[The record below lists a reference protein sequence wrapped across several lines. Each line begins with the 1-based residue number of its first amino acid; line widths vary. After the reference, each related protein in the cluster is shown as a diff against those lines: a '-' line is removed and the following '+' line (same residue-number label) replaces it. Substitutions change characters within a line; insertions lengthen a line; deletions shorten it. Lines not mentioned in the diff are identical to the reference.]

1 MRHILIFD
9 TETTGLLPKYFSNSD
24 KNIMSNLYIL
34 PYIVQFSCI
43 LFDTKTMK
51 IIDKIDSIIKIP
63 DDIVV
68 SEDSTKIHGITK
80 QDTLKGDY
88 ITNVLDKFDK
98 LFKQCDLLVA
108 HNLQFDSNI
117 LKIEYL
123 RNNRKFIDL
132 QNKEYYCTMQNS
144 KDLCNL
150 EATNSLGTY
159 IKFPKLDE
167 LHNKLFNV
175 IPQNLHNSY
184 YDIIISLRCFLML
197 TNNVDLFKYNKELKN
212 IYETKIE
219 K

>member
-1 MRHILIFD
+1 MRYILIFD
-9 TETTGLLPKYFSNSD
+9 TETTGLLPKYFSNND
-24 KNIMSNLYIL
+24 KNILSNLSIL

-43 LFDTKTMK
+43 LFDSKTMK
-51 IIDKIDSIIKIP
+51 ILDKIDSIIKIP
-63 DDIVV
+63 DNAVV
-68 SEDSTKIHGITK
+68 SEDSTKVHGITK
-80 QDTLKGDY
+80 EDTKKGVDI
-88 ITNVLDKFDK
+88 ITVLDKFNE
-98 LFKQCDLLVA
+98 LFKSCDLLVA

-123 RNNRKFIDL
+123 RNNRDFIDL
-132 QNKEYYCTMQNS
+132 RNKEYYCTMQNS
-144 KDLCNL
+144 KNLCNL

>member
-1 MRHILIFD
+1 MRYILIFD
-9 TETTGLLPKYFSNSD
+9 TETTGLLPKYFSNND
-24 KNIMSNLYIL
+24 KNILSNLSIL

-43 LFDTKTMK
+43 LFDSKTMK
-51 IIDKIDSIIKIP
+51 ILDKIDSIIKIP
-63 DDIVV
+63 DNAVV
-68 SEDSTKIHGITK
+68 SEDSTKVHGITK
-80 QDTLKGDY
+80 EDTRKGVDI
-88 ITNVLDKFDK
+88 ITVLDKFNQ
-98 LFKQCDLLVA
+98 LFKSCDLLVA

-123 RNNRKFIDL
+123 RNNRDFIDL
-132 QNKEYYCTMQNS
+132 RNKEYYCTMQNS

-212 IYETKIE
+212 IYEK
-219 K
+219 

>member
-1 MRHILIFD
+1 MR
-9 TETTGLLPKYFSNSD
+9 
-24 KNIMSNLYIL
+24 
-34 PYIVQFSCI
+34 
-43 LFDTKTMK
+43 
-51 IIDKIDSIIKIP
+51 
-63 DDIVV
+63 
-68 SEDSTKIHGITK
+68 
-80 QDTLKGDY
+80 
-88 ITNVLDKFDK
+88 
-98 LFKQCDLLVA
+98 
-108 HNLQFDSNI
+108 
-117 LKIEYL
+117 
-123 RNNRKFIDL
+123 
-132 QNKEYYCTMQNS
+132 NKEYYCTMQNS

>member
-1 MRHILIFD
+1 MRYILIFD
-9 TETTGLLPKYFSNSD
+9 TETTGLLPKYFSNND
-24 KNIMSNLYIL
+24 KNILSNLSIL

-43 LFDTKTMK
+43 LFDSKTMK
-51 IIDKIDSIIKIP
+51 ILDKIDSIIKIP
-63 DDIVV
+63 DNAVV
-68 SEDSTKIHGITK
+68 SEDSTKVHGITK
-80 QDTLKGDY
+80 EDTRKGVDI
-88 ITNVLDKFDK
+88 ITVLDKFNQ
-98 LFKQCDLLVA
+98 LFKSCDLLVA

-123 RNNRKFIDL
+123 RNNRDFIDL
-132 QNKEYYCTMQNS
+132 RNKEYYCTMQNS

>member
-24 KNIMSNLYIL
+24 KNIMNNLSIL

-123 RNNRKFIDL
+123 RNNREFIDL
-132 QNKEYYCTMQNS
+132 RNKEYYCTMQNS

-175 IPQNLHNSY
+175 MPKNLHNSY